1 MLNPRTTA
9 GIIGSRIARPR
20 ITDARTTTAITG
32 PIIVQRTIDPAGTA
46 MGGRGIT
53 RQGRMV
59 TLLNGR
65 SGGPRTSASSVEPF
79 ALALW
84 RQGGATKQALCE
96 LRLSFLVAAPP
107 R

>member
-65 SGGPRTSASSVEPF
+65 PRRVS
-79 ALALW
+79 
-84 RQGGATKQALCE
+84 
-96 LRLSFLVAAPP
+96 
-107 R
+107 